1 MRWEVIGSCWCLI
14 SEIPRLLRVGRDRA
28 VRPAAMAAGRAGSCR
43 DTATATAAPPL
54 PPLSRARR
62 VSAADHVARRGKSP
76 AVPGRERRSEPAAP
90 VSAGPARGC
99 LSSVTA
105 GPARGSLPSV
115 IADPLR
121 GLALFPSVTADPLGA
136 PASLCG
142 YRPRALPRPQ
152 GVRTRL
158 EGSRFPPC
166 SGAAPGPLSPCP
178 RRGGGVRAAAAV
190 PGCVPRSGGQGRTR
204 CPKHARLGRGLSSP
218 LEGPSGV

>member
-14 SEIPRLLRVGRDRA
+14 SEIPRLLWVGRDRA

-121 GLALFPSVTADPLGA
+121 GLALVVSLRHCGPSW
-136 PASLCG
+136 
-142 YRPRALPRPQ
+142 
-152 GVRTRL
+152 
-158 EGSRFPPC
+158 GSRFPPWVQTEGAPAA
-166 SGAAPGPLSPCP
+166 SG
-178 RRGGGVRAAAAV
+178 RAD
-190 PGCVPRSGGQGRTR
+190 PP
-204 CPKHARLGRGLSSP
+204 
-218 LEGPSGV
+218 